1 MYTTGILDA
10 FLENNIFINNIY
22 GVSAGALNAMS
33 YLSKQKGR
41 SYRVNK
47 EYIFKNCVDYK
58 RVLQG
63 KAILDLD
70 YLFNEVNKKL
80 DIFDVSM
87 FEKNIGEYIVNAVD
101 VKTGNTIY
109 KSIKNYG
116 DYPYIKASAAL
127 PLFAK
132 SVEIDGLKLIDGGV
146 GDPIPVM
153 KAIND
158 GYDKIVVV
166 LTRHKEYEAKP
177 YKLMNLYK
185 IKYKKYPK
193 LIETLKNRHNKY
205 NTTRDL
211 IEQLEKEGKVF
222 SIYPSE
228 ELVISHL
235 ERDMDTIDSV
245 YEIGYQDG
253 LKIVNQV
260 KRYIGGRT
268 NEQKRK

>member
-1 MYTTGILDA
+1 M
-10 FLENNIFINNIY
+10 
-22 GVSAGALNAMS
+22 
-33 YLSKQKGR
+33 
-41 SYRVNK
+41 
-47 EYIFKNCVDYK
+47 
-58 RVLQG
+58 
-63 KAILDLD
+63 
-70 YLFNEVNKKL
+70 VNKKL

-260 KRYIGGRT
+260 KRYIGRT